1 MPVPVG
7 SLLCRDRMK
16 WGDGVAL
23 KRGEGSGAVD
33 PASRVISRTSGGAS
47 ATRYSRCRAGSR
59 RSFDMRSYGFTVLR
73 KALYR

>member
-16 WGDGVAL
+16 WEDGVAL

-33 PASRVISRTSGGAS
+33 PASCVTSRTSGGGVGHSILAVP
-47 ATRYSRCRAGSR
+47 SRQP
-59 RSFDMRSYGFTVLR
+59 TVI
-73 KALYR
+73 